1 MSGKEKKQTLVNAK
15 LKDKNNYIN
24 QHNNVIGFKY
34 IIYYIYINIYVLYI
48 RCMCVSLICLI

>member
-15 LKDKNNYIN
+15 LKDKNNYIK

-34 IIYYIYINIYVLYI
+34 ITYYIYINIYMYYI
-48 RCMCVSLICLI
+48 LDVCVCL